1 MNKTVCAVMVTYNR
15 LEILKSTLAHV
26 LDQEYPPATIVIVD
40 NYSTDGTKEYLQSL
54 LTDNRLRSLHL
65 DSNMGAGYAI
75 SQGMKL
81 GLRERDFD
89 YFWVLDDDSYYKSN
103 VLKELVENISQ
114 SPFALVG
121 LSGSNIS
128 FGTKRPVTLTEK
140 LQEVDYALVD
150 GAIIRGDVIKKIG
163 TTCERFFMMC
173 DDDEYIIRLK
183 KHGYKI
189 GLLNLGAV
197 NRLHLGGQGSFT
209 KATLWRGYY
218 SSRNQMLILK
228 QYFSIKRLLEYTYL
242 QTKLLVGAAVFAPD
256 RFQRVKLRLTGI
268 WHGMRGVEGKTLDP
282 GSLKFDSK
290 RSN

>member
-1 MNKTVCAVMVTYNR
+1 MNNTVCAVMVTYNR

-26 LDQEYPPATIVIVD
+26 LDQEYPPTNIIIVD
-40 NYSTDGTKEYLQSL
+40 NYSTDGTKEYLQTL
-54 LTDNRLRSLHL
+54 LIDQRIKTIHL
-65 DSNMGAGYAI
+65 DNNMGAGYAI

-81 GLRERDFD
+81 GLKLRDFD

-103 VLKELVENISQ
+103 VLKDLVTNISK
-114 SPFALVG
+114 SDFALVG
-121 LSGSNIS
+121 LSGSNIR
-128 FGTKRPVTLTEK
+128 FGTKRKVNTTQPLT
-140 LQEVDYALVD
+140 EVDYALVD
-150 GAIIRGDVIKKIG
+150 GAIIRGDVVRKIG

-189 GLLNLGAV
+189 GLLNLGPV

-228 QYFSIKRLLEYTYL
+228 EYFSLKRLLEYTYL
-242 QTKLLVGAAVFAPD
+242 QSKLLIGAAVFAPD
-256 RFQRVKLRLTGI
+256 RFQRVRLRITGI
-268 WHGMRGVEGKTLDP
+268 WHGLRGVEGKTLDP
-282 GSLKFDSK
+282 KSLTFDSK

>member
-1 MNKTVCAVMVTYNR
+1 MNNSVCAVMVTYNR

-26 LDQEYPPATIVIVD
+26 LAQEFPPTNIIIVD
-40 NYSTDGTKEYLQSL
+40 NFSTDGTKEWLQSL
-54 LTDNRLRSLHL
+54 LADQRIKTIHL
-65 DSNMGAGYAI
+65 DGNMGAGYAI

-81 GLRERDFD
+81 GLKLQDFD

-103 VLKELVENISQ
+103 VLKELVENISK
-114 SPFALVG
+114 SDFALVG
-121 LSGSNIS
+121 LTGSNIK
-128 FGTKRPVTLTEK
+128 FGTKRKVVTTEK
-140 LQEVDYALVD
+140 LTEVDYALVD
-150 GAIIRGDVIKKIG
+150 GAIIRGDVIRKIG
-163 TTCERFFMMC
+163 TTSERFFMMC

-189 GLLNLGAV
+189 GLLDLGPV

-228 QYFSIKRLLEYTYL
+228 EYFSLKRLLEYTFL
-242 QTKLLVGAAVFAPD
+242 QSKLLIGAAFFAPD
-256 RFQRVKLRLTGI
+256 RFQRVRLRITGI

-282 GSLKFDSK
+282 KSLRFDSK

>member
-1 MNKTVCAVMVTYNR
+1 MVTYNR

-26 LDQEYPPATIVIVD
+26 LDQEYPPTNIILVD
-40 NYSTDGTKEYLQSL
+40 NYSTDGTKEYLQTL
-54 LTDNRLRSLHL
+54 LIDQRIKTIHL
-65 DSNMGAGYAI
+65 DTNMGAGYAI

-81 GLRERDFD
+81 GLKLRDFD
-89 YFWVLDDDSYYKSN
+89 YFWVLDDDSYYKNN
-103 VLKELVENISQ
+103 VLKDLVTNISK
-114 SPFALVG
+114 SDFALVG
-121 LSGSNIS
+121 LSGSNIR
-128 FGTKRPVTLTEK
+128 FGTKRKVLTTQP
-140 LQEVDYALVD
+140 LTEVDYALVD
-150 GAIIRGDVIKKIG
+150 GAIIRGDVVRKIG

-189 GLLNLGAV
+189 GLLDLGPV

-228 QYFSIKRLLEYTYL
+228 EYFSLKRLLEYTYL
-242 QTKLLVGAAVFAPD
+242 QSKLLIGAAVFAPD
-256 RFQRVKLRLTGI
+256 RFQRVKLRMKGI

-282 GSLKFDSK
+282 KSLTFESK

>member
-1 MNKTVCAVMVTYNR
+1 MVTYNR

>member
-1 MNKTVCAVMVTYNR
+1 MNYRLCAVMVTYNR
-15 LEILKSTLAHV
+15 LDILKSTLAHV
-26 LDQEYPPATIVIVD
+26 LNQEYKPTNIIIVD
-40 NYSTDGTKEYLQSL
+40 NNSTDGTKEYLQTL
-54 LTDNRLRSLHL
+54 LDDQRIKTIHL
-65 DSNMGAGYAI
+65 DTNMGAGYAI

-81 GLRERDFD
+81 GLKLNEFD

-103 VLKELVENISQ
+103 VLKDLVAHISK
-114 SPFALVG
+114 SDFALVG
-121 LSGSNIS
+121 LSGSNIR
-128 FGTKRPVTLTEK
+128 FGTKRKVYTTDPLT
-140 LQEVDYALVD
+140 EVDYALVD

-189 GLLNLGAV
+189 GLLNLGQI

-218 SSRNQMLILK
+218 SSRNQMLIVK
-228 QYFSIKRLLEYTYL
+228 EYFSLKRLLEYAFL
-242 QTKLLVGAAVFAPD
+242 QTKLLVAAAVFAPD

-268 WHGMRGVEGKTLDP
+268 WHGVKGVDGRTLDP
-282 GSLKFDSK
+282 KSLTFQRKDS
-290 RSN
+290 N

>member
-1 MNKTVCAVMVTYNR
+1 MNNSVCAVMVTYNR

-26 LDQEYPPATIVIVD
+26 LDQEYPPTNIIIVD
-40 NYSTDGTKEYLQSL
+40 NYSTDGTKEYLQTL
-54 LTDNRLRSLHL
+54 LTNERIKTIHL
-65 DSNMGAGYAI
+65 DANMGAGYAI

-81 GLRERDFD
+81 GLKLKEFD

-103 VLKELVENISQ
+103 VLKSLVENISK
-114 SPFALVG
+114 SDFALVG
-121 LSGSNIS
+121 LSGSNIR
-128 FGTKRPVTLTEK
+128 FGTKRKVETTEP
-140 LQEVDYALVD
+140 LAEVDYALVD
-150 GAIIRGDVIKKIG
+150 GAIIRGDVVRKIG

-189 GLLNLGAV
+189 GLLNLGPV

-228 QYFSIKRLLEYTYL
+228 QYFSLKRLLEYTYL
-242 QTKLLVGAAVFAPD
+242 QSKLLIGAAVFAPD

-268 WHGMRGVEGKTLDP
+268 WHGVKGVEGKTLDP
-282 GSLKFDSK
+282 KSLTFHSKGS
-290 RSN
+290 N

>member
-1 MNKTVCAVMVTYNR
+1 MQNSVCAVMVTYNR

-26 LDQEYPPATIVIVD
+26 LDQELSPTNIIIVN
-40 NYSTDGTKEYLQSL
+40 NYSTDGTKEYLDTL
-54 LTDNRLRSLHL
+54 LTDPRIRTIHL
-65 DSNMGAGYAI
+65 DANMGAGYAI

-81 GLRERDFD
+81 GLQIHDFD
-89 YFWVLDDDSYYKSN
+89 YFWVLDDDSFYKSN
-103 VLKELVENISQ
+103 VLKELVENISG
-114 SPFALVG
+114 SEFALVG
-121 LSGSNIS
+121 LTGSNIR
-128 FGTKRPVTLTEK
+128 FGTKRKVPGTAK

-150 GAIIRGDVIKKIG
+150 GAIIRGEVVRKIG

-189 GLLNLGAV
+189 GLLNLGAQ

-228 QYFSIKRLLEYTYL
+228 EYFSVKRLLEYTFL
-242 QTKLLVGAAVFAPD
+242 QSKLLIGAAVFAPD
-256 RFQRVKLRLTGI
+256 RFQRVRLRITGI

-282 GSLKFDSK
+282 KSLTFDSK

>member
-1 MNKTVCAVMVTYNR
+1 MVTFNR

-26 LDQEYPPATIVIVD
+26 LDQEFPPTNIIIVD
-40 NYSTDGTKEYLQSL
+40 NYSTDGTREYLQTL
-54 LTDNRLRSLHL
+54 LSNERIKTIHL
-65 DSNMGAGYAI
+65 DTNMGAGYAI

-81 GLRERDFD
+81 GLQLREYD

-103 VLKELVENISQ
+103 VLKELVENISG

-121 LSGSNIS
+121 LTGANIR
-128 FGTKRPVTLTEK
+128 FGTKRKVTTTAK

-150 GAIIRGDVIKKIG
+150 GAIIRGDVVRKIG

-173 DDDEYIIRLK
+173 DDDEYVIRLK

-189 GLLNLGAV
+189 GLLDLGPV

-228 QYFSIKRLLEYTYL
+228 EYFSLKRLFEYTFL
-242 QTKLLVGAAVFAPD
+242 QSKLLIGAAVFAPD
-256 RFQRVKLRLTGI
+256 RVQRVKLRITGI
-268 WHGMRGVEGKTLDP
+268 WHGIRGVEGKTLDP
-282 GSLKFDSK
+282 KSLTFDSK